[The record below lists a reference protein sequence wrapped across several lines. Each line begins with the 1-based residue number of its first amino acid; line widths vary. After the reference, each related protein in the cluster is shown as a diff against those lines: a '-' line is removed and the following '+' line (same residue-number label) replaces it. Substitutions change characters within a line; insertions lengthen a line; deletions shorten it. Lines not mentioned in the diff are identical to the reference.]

1 MRGLTDEEII
11 KRMKRGDRNAFN
23 ELVKGYESKVVNAAF
38 GMLSNREDAYDA
50 AQEVF
55 IRIYKSIGAFKGQ
68 SSLTTWI
75 YRITVNICN
84 DALRKRQ
91 RTAQTISINGEGDD
105 ENPVMELQDTS
116 PTPEEAAESNEAQKA
131 VREAIGGLSE
141 EYRQIITLCDLQGL
155 SYDEAAQILQCPTG
169 TVKSRLNRAR
179 NSLRKK
185 LLEKRELFQ

>member
-1 MRGLTDEEII
+1 MTDEEII

-91 RTAQTISINGEGDD
+91 RTAQTISINGESDD
-105 ENPVMELQDTS
+105 ENSVMELQDTS

>member
-91 RTAQTISINGEGDD
+91 RTAQTVSINGESDD

-131 VREAIGGLSE
+131 VREAIGDLSE

>member
-1 MRGLTDEEII
+1 M
-11 KRMKRGDRNAFN
+11 
-23 ELVKGYESKVVNAAF
+23 
-38 GMLSNREDAYDA
+38 
-50 AQEVF
+50 
-55 IRIYKSIGAFKGQ
+55 
-68 SSLTTWI
+68 
-75 YRITVNICN
+75 
-84 DALRKRQ
+84 Q
-91 RTAQTISINGEGDD
+91 RTAQTISINGESDD

>member
-91 RTAQTISINGEGDD
+91 RTAQTISINGESDD

-131 VREAIGGLSE
+131 VREAIGDLSE